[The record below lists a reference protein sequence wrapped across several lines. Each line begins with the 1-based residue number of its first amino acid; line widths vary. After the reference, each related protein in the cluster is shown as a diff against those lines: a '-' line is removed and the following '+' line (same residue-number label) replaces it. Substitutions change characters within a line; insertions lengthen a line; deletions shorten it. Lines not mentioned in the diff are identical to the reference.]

1 MFEYITGLVTRL
13 NPTYAVVESGGI
25 GYMIHISLF
34 TYSQLKEKEV
44 TTLLL
49 HEVIKED
56 SRALFGFSAEKER
69 SIFRLLIS
77 VSGIGANTARM
88 MLSTLSAEEIE
99 VAIISGNV
107 SALQK
112 IKGIGLKTAQ
122 RAIVELKDKVGK
134 QDGGQE
140 IFASSHN
147 TTRDEALSALTMLG
161 FQKQAV
167 EKVLDKLLPTH
178 RSASVEELIKAALKN
193 L

>member
-1 MFEYITGLVTRL
+1 MFEYIKGLVAQL
-13 NPTYAVVESGGI
+13 NPTYAVIDCGGI

-34 TYSQLKEKEV
+34 TYSQLKEKESAH
-44 TTLLL
+44 LLL

-56 SRALFGFSAEKER
+56 SRSLFGFSSEKER
-69 SIFRLLIS
+69 LVFRLLIS

-88 MLSTLSAEEIE
+88 MLSTLSAEDIE
-99 VAIISGNV
+99 LAILSGNV

-134 QDGGQE
+134 HDGGQD
-140 IFASSHN
+140 ILASSHN
-147 TTRDEALSALTMLG
+147 TNREEALSALTMLG
-161 FQKQAV
+161 FQKQAI
-167 EKVLDKLLPTH
+167 EKVLDKLMPTH
-178 RSASVEELIKAALKN
+178 RSATVEELIKAALKN